1 MTDQN
6 IERRSRRVVA
16 EIISVGDEIVS
27 GYILDTNSS
36 FLSRSLA
43 EIGVRTLYHTTVCDD
58 MKAMTEAFAVA
69 LRRAD
74 VVVCTGGLGPTQDD
88 LTRQAAAKVLGV
100 ELVFDQPSFEHTTEL
115 FKRRG
120 REMPESNRSQAY
132 VPKNSRVI
140 YNPNGTAPGFVVEQ
154 KRRALPDFPI
164 TTGKLKSGDDLD
176 GEFVFLTF
184 PGVPAE
190 LYEMWKGDEGRA
202 AVERYL
208 DHTLGNNRTVYR
220 TKLIHTFGLGESVVE
235 AKLPGLVDR
244 DHFPTVGITAKE
256 SVITLR
262 IFAEGQTEEVCDK
275 QIDDISGEIFASVG
289 DYVFGE
295 DDETLAQA
303 LGNNLRP
310 QCRKV
315 GVLEWG
321 TRGKLAGLLD
331 ADVLA
336 FGRVFGGSDVD
347 EFTRLFGDSS
357 TTPETLRK
365 GRDAQETFSSSFYI
379 DGAPVSKELLR
390 LYDAERRGQTVDY
403 LVAIGPYPCALE
415 DANTSS
421 GFVDVAFVDFRDPKE
436 PVMRRD
442 TFSFGGQP
450 AMIDA
455 LFCNRAMEILLKN
468 Q

>member
-1 MTDQN
+1 MSDQRA
-6 IERRSRRVVA
+6 ERQTRRVVA

-27 GYILDTNSS
+27 GYILDTNAP

-43 EIGVRTLYHTTVCDD
+43 DIGVRTLYHTTVCDD
-58 MKAMTEAFAVA
+58 MAAMTEAFAVA
-69 LRRAD
+69 FRRAD
-74 VVVCTGGLGPTQDD
+74 VIVCTGGLGPTKDD
-88 LTRQAAAKVLGV
+88 LTRQAAAEVLGV
-100 ELVFDQPSFEHTTEL
+100 ELEFDQPSYDHTFEL

-120 REMPESNRSQAY
+120 RAMPESNRSQAY
-132 VPKNSRVI
+132 FPKGSNVI
-140 YNPNGTAPGFVVEQ
+140 YNPNGTAPGFFVE
-154 KRRALPDFPI
+154 RNRNLLPDAPVSS
-164 TTGKLKSGDDLD
+164 GKLRSGADLE
-176 GEFVFLTF
+176 GKFVFLAF

-190 LYEMWKGDEGRA
+190 LYEMWKGPDGRA

-208 DHTLGNNRTVYR
+208 DHVLGENRTVYR
-220 TKLIHTFGLGESVVE
+220 SKRIHSFGLGESVVE
-235 AKLPGLVDR
+235 AKLPGLIDR

-262 IFAEGQTEEVCDK
+262 IFAEGQTEDECDR
-275 QIDDISGEIFASVG
+275 QIDEISREVFSKIG

-310 QCRKV
+310 QCRRV

-336 FGRVFGGSDVD
+336 FGRVFGGADAE
-347 EFTRLFGDSS
+347 EFKRFFGDSS
-357 TTPETLRK
+357 TTPDELRK
-365 GRDAQETFSSSFYI
+365 GRDAKETFSSSFYV
-379 DGAPVSKELLR
+379 DGVPASPELLR
-390 LYDAERRGQTVDY
+390 LYDAERREQTVDY
-403 LVAIGPYPCALE
+403 LLAIGPYPCALE
-415 DANTSS
+415 DANTKR
-421 GFVDVAFVDFRDPKE
+421 GFVDVAFVDFRDPDK

-442 TFSFGGQP
+442 TFAFGGQP

-455 LFCNRAMEILLKN
+455 LFCNRAMDILLKN

>member
-1 MTDQN
+1 MTDS
-6 IERRSRRVVA
+6 ITTRRARRVVA
-16 EIISVGDEIVS
+16 EIVSVGDEIVS

-74 VVVCTGGLGPTQDD
+74 VVICTGGLGPTQDD
-88 LTRQAAAKVLGV
+88 LTRQAAAEVLGV
-100 ELVFDQPSFEHTTEL
+100 ELEFDQPSFDHTSAL
-115 FKRRG
+115 FKNRG
-120 REMPESNRSQAY
+120 RNMPESNRIQAY
-132 VPKNSRVI
+132 FPKGSRVI
-140 YNPNGTAPGFVVEQ
+140 FNPNGTAPGFVVEW
-154 KRRALPDFPI
+154 KRDRVPAAPFSVG
-164 TTGKLKSGDDLD
+164 TLKSGDDLH
-176 GEFVFLTF
+176 GEFVFLAF

-190 LYEMWKGDEGRA
+190 LYEMWKGNEGRA

-208 DHTLGNNRTVYR
+208 DHVLGKDRTVYR
-220 TKLIHTFGLGESVVE
+220 TKLIHSFGLGESAVE
-235 AKLPGLVDR
+235 AKLPGLIDR

-262 IFAEGQTEEVCDK
+262 VFAEGQTEEECEG
-275 QIDDISGEIFASVG
+275 QIDEISREVFTKIG

-295 DDETLAQA
+295 DDVTLAQA
-303 LGNNLRP
+303 LGANLRP

-321 TRGKLAGLLD
+321 TRGKLAGLLEP
-331 ADVLA
+331 DVLA
-336 FGRVFGGSDVD
+336 FGRVFGDADADDFVR
-347 EFTRLFGDSS
+347 FFGDSA
-357 TTPETLRK
+357 TTPENLRK
-365 GRDAQETFSSSFYI
+365 GSGTRETFASSFYVE
-379 DGAPVSKELLR
+379 DVPATPELIR
-390 LYDAERRGQTVDY
+390 FYDSERREQTVDY
-403 LVAIGPYPCALE
+403 LLAIGPYPCAKE
-415 DANTSS
+415 DANAYAGT
-421 GFVDVAFVDFRDPKE
+421 VDVAFVDFRDPDK

-442 TFSFGGQP
+442 TFAFGGQP

-455 LFCNRAMEILLKN
+455 LFCNRAMDILLRR